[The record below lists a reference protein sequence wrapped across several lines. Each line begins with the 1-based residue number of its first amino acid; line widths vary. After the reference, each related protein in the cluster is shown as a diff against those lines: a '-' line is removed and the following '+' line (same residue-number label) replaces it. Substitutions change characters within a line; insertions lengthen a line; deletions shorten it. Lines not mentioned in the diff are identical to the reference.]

1 MAITD
6 FFDRG
11 WRAKPEG
18 TAFVADGRTHTYR
31 EIGELSCAVA
41 HALLGLGL
49 PADSK
54 GAVLSGNDP
63 TAWACV
69 MGVWRAG
76 LAWVPLN
83 PANGSEDV
91 ARLLDGF
98 DCDVLFFHERFAPMV
113 DAMRPHLAKV
123 RHFVRIGGGAAD
135 PATAADDDA
144 TALDAFVAGMPTTRP
159 AVVPAPETV
168 AGIMPTG
175 GTTGLPKG
183 VMNTHR
189 GLTVSATQQ
198 MLGAFY
204 RADEDVVNLLAA
216 PMTHT
221 AGTLMLPCFARAG
234 TVVVMGR
241 PDPYALLDL
250 IETHR
255 VTELFLPPTVIYRLL
270 DVPGIRERDFSS
282 LRYLM
287 YGAAPMSVEKLRR
300 AIETFGPV
308 MYQGY
313 GQTEAPSGIAC
324 LRPEEHF
331 VNGEVADDFRLSAA
345 GRPLPMVTVE
355 ILDAD
360 GAILP
365 PGVAGEICVRGDIV
379 MKGYY
384 KAPEKTAETIVDGW
398 LHTGDIGMLDE
409 EGFLHITDRKK
420 DVIISGGFNVYP
432 SEVEQVIWSHPAVR
446 ECAVVGLPHADW
458 GEAVT
463 AFVELNDAAEPAAEP
478 TEEELLAFCRERL
491 GGIRTPKSIAF
502 IRELP
507 RSATGKV
514 LKRDLREPH
523 WAGHDRKI

>member
-1 MAITD
+1 MT
-6 FFDRG
+6 
-11 WRAKPEG
+11 
-18 TAFVADGRTHTYR
+18 TL
-31 EIGELSCAVA
+31 GE
-41 HALLGLGL
+41 
-49 PADSK
+49 
-54 GAVLSGNDP
+54 
-63 TAWACV
+63 
-69 MGVWRAG
+69 
-76 LAWVPLN
+76 
-83 PANGSEDV
+83 
-91 ARLLDGF
+91 
-98 DCDVLFFHERFAPMV
+98 
-113 DAMRPHLAKV
+113 
-123 RHFVRIGGGAAD
+123 
-135 PATAADDDA
+135 
-144 TALDAFVAGMPTTRP
+144 FVAGRPTTRP
-159 AVVPAPETV
+159 LVVPAPETV

-189 GLTVSATQQ
+189 SLTVSATHQ
-198 MLGAFY
+198 MLAAFY

-234 TVVVMGR
+234 TVVVMSR
-241 PDPYALLDL
+241 PDPNALLDL

-270 DVPGIRERDFSS
+270 DIPGIQERDFAS

-287 YGAAPMSVEKLRR
+287 YGSAPMSVEKLRQ

-308 MYQGY
+308 MFQGY
-313 GQTEAPSGIAC
+313 GQTEAPSGIAF

-331 VNGEVADDFRLSAA
+331 ADGKIADDFRLSAA
-345 GRPLPMVTVE
+345 GRPAPMVTVE
-355 ILDAD
+355 VLDPE

-365 PGVAGEICVRGDIV
+365 AGATGEICVRGDLV

-409 EGFLHITDRKK
+409 DGFLHITDRKK

-432 SEVEQVIWSHPAVR
+432 SEVEQVIWSHPAVQ

-463 AFVELNDAAEPAAEP
+463 AFVELDDGAGL
-478 TEEELLAFCRERL
+478 TEEELLVFCRERL
-491 GGIRTPKSIAF
+491 GGIRTPKRILFVS
-502 IRELP
+502 ELP
-507 RSATGKV
+507 RSTTGKV
-514 LKRDLREPH
+514 LKRDLREPY
-523 WAGHDRKI
+523 WTGHDRKI